1 MECIR
6 VKSISSNLF
15 HNFWLRELKKSSQI
29 YHMLADIKKK
39 VLRTASEVAYFRYDT
54 LASY

>member
-6 VKSISSNLF
+6 VKSISSNYF

-39 VLRTASEVAYFRYDT
+39 VLRTASEVACFRYDT